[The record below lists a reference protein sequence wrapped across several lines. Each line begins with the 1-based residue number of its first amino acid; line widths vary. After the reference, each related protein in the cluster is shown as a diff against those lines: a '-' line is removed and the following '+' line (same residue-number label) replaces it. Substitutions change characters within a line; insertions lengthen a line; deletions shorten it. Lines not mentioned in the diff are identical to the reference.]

1 MIGKFM
7 RMKILRPVMAAL
19 VAAAAACGSG
29 EKPSAPTGA
38 PARAPRVDAAT
49 AGAIVGRVSFEGTPP
64 ANPRV
69 KVSGDPVC
77 VRANAD
83 GMTFEHYVVKDG
95 GLDNVFVYVKAGLG
109 SYHFDIPS
117 EPVKVDQQG
126 CRYVPYMLGARVGQP
141 VEISNSDETTHNVHS
156 LPETNREF
164 NYAQFKRG
172 QKNVETFT
180 VAEVMIPL
188 KCDLHG
194 WMRAYLGVV
203 EHPYFAVTADGGK
216 FELKNVPPGTY
227 TIEAWHEKAG
237 TQTRQITVAQKE
249 TKEIGFTY
257 KATSTN

>member
-1 MIGKFM
+1 
-7 RMKILRPVMAAL
+7 
-19 VAAAAACGSG
+19 
-29 EKPSAPTGA
+29 
-38 PARAPRVDAAT
+38 
-49 AGAIVGRVSFEGTPP
+49 
-64 ANPRV
+64 
-69 KVSGDPVC
+69 
-77 VRANAD
+77 
-83 GMTFEHYVVKDG
+83 
-95 GLDNVFVYVKAGLG
+95 
-109 SYHFDIPS
+109 
-117 EPVKVDQQG
+117 
-126 CRYVPYMLGARVGQP
+126 VGQP

-164 NYAQFKRG
+164 NYAQFKKG

-180 VAEVMIPL
+180 VPEVMIPL

-194 WMRAYLGVV
+194 WMRAYLGIV

-237 TQTRQITVAQKE
+237 TQTQQITVAQKE